1 MQFTAPVYEGDV
13 GASPQTKE
21 RPHMVYWFAKD
32 NGEVFCAQ
40 ENEAWTIMKGR
51 IQNSRKGRIIHKYLG
66 ATDSKTYFDGLPKMH
81 EIMNTQGIE
90 AAQEYLRELYKK
102 EADSADPSIK
112 PSNTDVQG
120 DGRSY
125 FRGL

>member
-1 MQFTAPVYEGDV
+1 
-13 GASPQTKE
+13 
-21 RPHMVYWFAKD
+21 
-32 NGEVFCAQ
+32 
-40 ENEAWTIMKGR
+40 
-51 IQNSRKGRIIHKYLG
+51 
-66 ATDSKTYFDGLPKMH
+66 
-81 EIMNTQGIE
+81 MNTQGIE

-125 FRGL
+125 F